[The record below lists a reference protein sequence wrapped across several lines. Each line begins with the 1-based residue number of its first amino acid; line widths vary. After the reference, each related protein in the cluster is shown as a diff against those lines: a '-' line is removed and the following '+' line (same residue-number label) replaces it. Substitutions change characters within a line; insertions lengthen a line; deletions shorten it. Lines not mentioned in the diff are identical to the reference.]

1 MFGFEKIDL
10 SFSFNTVFFFI
21 GMIILA
27 AYSIYVYRFTLPPV
41 SKTKRFILTLL
52 RSLALV
58 LLLFIFFE
66 PVLTLTK
73 KNILT
78 PINLFFFDNSK
89 SITIDDGTNR
99 IEKIRSLIERTKS
112 SSINGNKQYY
122 SFGSTVNLIDEDSLS
137 IIEFSETVTDFSK
150 IFSNVDQTENNIAS
164 ITIIS
169 DGVITEGSTPIY
181 SAEKLGIPV
190 FTVGIGDS
198 TKKNDVEI
206 KNVINNE
213 FIYAETPTTILA
225 TILNKGFSGKASQ
238 VSLYENSQLIEQK
251 SLVLDESGV
260 NSVSFDYTP
269 KQSGEKKLTL
279 RIGNQDGE
287 STFLNNQKVFYI
299 NVLSN
304 KINVLL
310 LAGSPSPD
318 LTFIKNSLST
328 DQNLKVNTLTQIS
341 AGTFLEQ
348 NPQAKL
354 DSADI
359 IYLIEF
365 PTSITS
371 EDLITRLN
379 SKLENRNT
387 PFFLLLSGEVD
398 LKKLNRISSLLPF
411 TVQMIDKNYLQVQPD
426 IQLSELS
433 NPVLQNNLITD
444 WNNLPPISQP
454 IVALTLKPE
463 SKLLAKVRIN
473 NQPRNNPL
481 IVSRSFGSKR
491 SLAVIGKDIWK
502 WKLQTATKDLT
513 LFDNFIFSSARWLN
527 APDDQKKVRIKT
539 SKKIYSSD
547 ELVEFS
553 AQVYDESFN
562 PVNDAELN
570 LKIFSGDFKEEL
582 NLTSVGGGL
591 YEGSFSSTKNGD
603 YVFNGTATINGK
615 SLGEDKGTFNV
626 GDVEIEMIDSRMN
639 YEFLNLLS
647 AQTNG
652 KYFAP
657 DQYEMLLKHLNGL
670 NDTSTK
676 EKLVTSEIRLWS
688 NEWLLIIVILLFA
701 TEWFIRKRSGM
712 L

>member
-10 SFSFNTVFFFI
+10 SFSFNTIFFFI
-21 GMIILA
+21 GIIILA
-27 AYSIYVYRFTLPPV
+27 VYSFYAYRFTLPPV
-41 SKTKRFILTLL
+41 SKAKRFLLTLL
-52 RSLALV
+52 RTLALI

-78 PINLFFFDNSK
+78 PLNLFFFDNSK
-89 SITIDDGTNR
+89 SITIDDGTDRVNT
-99 IEKIRSLIERTKS
+99 IKDLIDKTKS
-112 SSINGNKQYY
+112 SSLNGNKNYY
-122 SFGSTVNLIDEDSLS
+122 SFGSKVNVINEDSLAKLD
-137 IIEFSETVTDFSK
+137 FSESFTDFSK
-150 IFSNVDQTENNIAS
+150 IFADINQTEKNIAS

-169 DGVITEGSTPIY
+169 DGVITEGTTPIY

-213 FIYAETPTTILA
+213 FIYAETPTTILV
-225 TILNKGFSGKASQ
+225 TVINKGFEGKTSQ
-238 VSLYENSQLIEQK
+238 ISLYENLQLIEQK
-251 SLVLDESGV
+251 GFVLDASGV

-269 KQSGEKKLTL
+269 KRSGEKKLTL
-279 RIGNQDGE
+279 KISNQAGE
-287 STFLNNQKVFYI
+287 SNLSNNQKVFYI
-299 NVLSN
+299 DVLSN

-310 LAGSPSPD
+310 IAGSPSSD
-318 LTFIKNSLST
+318 LTFIKNSLSA
-328 DQNLKVNTLTQIS
+328 DENLKVNTLTQIS
-341 AGTFLEQ
+341 AGNFLEQ

-365 PTSITS
+365 PTNITS
-371 EDLITRLN
+371 DDFVTRLSN
-379 SKLENRNT
+379 KLENKNT
-387 PFFLLLSGEVD
+387 PFFMMLTGEVD
-398 LKKLNRISSLLPF
+398 LKKLIRIGSLLPF
-411 TVQMIDKNYLQVQPD
+411 TVQLIDKNYLQVQPD
-426 IQLSELS
+426 VQVSELS
-433 NPVLQNNLITD
+433 NPLLENNLISE

-454 IVALTLKPE
+454 IVSLTLKPE

-491 SLAVIGKDIWK
+491 SIAVIGKDIWK
-502 WKLQTATKDLT
+502 WKLQTVSKNLT

-527 APDDQKKVRIKT
+527 APEDQKKVRIKT

-547 ELVEFS
+547 EVIEFS

-562 PVNDAELN
+562 PVNDAEVK
-570 LKIFSGDFKEEL
+570 LKINSRDLKEEL
-582 NLTSVGGGL
+582 NFTSVGGGL
-591 YEGSFSSTKNGD
+591 YEGSLSSIKNGD
-603 YVFNGTATINGK
+603 YIFTGNASINGK
-615 SLGEDKGTFNV
+615 SLGEDKGSFNV
-626 GDVEIEMIDSRMN
+626 GDVDIEMVDSRMN
-639 YEFLNLLS
+639 YEFLYLL
-647 AQTNG
+647 AVQTKG

-657 DQYEMLLKHLNGL
+657 NQYDELLTYLSRLNA
-670 NDTSTK
+670 DSSK
-676 EKLVTSEIRLWS
+676 EKIITSELRLWS
-688 NEWLLIIVILLFA
+688 DEWFLIIIILLFA
-701 TEWFIRKRSGM
+701 AEWFIRKRAGM

>member
-1 MFGFEKIDL
+1 MVT
-10 SFSFNTVFFFI
+10 NN
-21 GMIILA
+21 II
-27 AYSIYVYRFTLPPV
+27 
-41 SKTKRFILTLL
+41 
-52 RSLALV
+52 
-58 LLLFIFFE
+58 
-66 PVLTLTK
+66 
-73 KNILT
+73 
-78 PINLFFFDNSK
+78 
-89 SITIDDGTNR
+89 
-99 IEKIRSLIERTKS
+99 
-112 SSINGNKQYY
+112 
-122 SFGSTVNLIDEDSLS
+122 SFGSNVNPIDEDTLS
-137 IIEFSETVTDFSK
+137 TIKFSETVTDFSK
-150 IFSNVDQTENNIAS
+150 IFSNVNQTENNIAS

-213 FIYAETPTTILA
+213 FIYAESPTTILA
-225 TILNKGFSGKASQ
+225 TVLNNGFSGKASQ
-238 VSLYENSQLIEQK
+238 ISLYENSQLIEQK
-251 SLVLDESGV
+251 SLILDESGV
-260 NSVSFDYTP
+260 NSISFNYTP

-279 RIGNQDGE
+279 RVSNQDGE

-310 LAGSPSPD
+310 LAGSPSAD

-371 EDLITRLN
+371 EDLVTRLSN
-379 SKLENRNT
+379 KLENRNT
-387 PFFLLLSGEVD
+387 TFFLLLSGEVD

-426 IQLSELS
+426 IQLSELT
-433 NPVLQNNLITD
+433 NPIIQNNLIND

-454 IVALTLKPE
+454 IVSLTLKPE

-481 IVSRSFGSKR
+481 IVSRNFGSKR

-562 PVNDAELN
+562 PVNEAEVKLQIN
-570 LKIFSGDFKEEL
+570 TSDFKEEF

-615 SLGEDKGTFNV
+615 YLGEDKGSFNV

-639 YEFLNLLS
+639 YEFLNLL
-647 AQTNG
+647 ATQTNG
-652 KYFAP
+652 KYFNP
-657 DQYEMLLKHLNGL
+657 DQYEILLSNLKRLNE
-670 NDTSTK
+670 TSTK
-676 EKLVTSEIRLWS
+676 EKLATLEIRLWS
-688 NEWLLIIVILLFA
+688 DEWLLIIVILLFA
-701 TEWFIRKRSGM
+701 TEWFIRKRAGM

>member
-10 SFSFNTVFFFI
+10 SFSFNAIFFFI
-21 GMIILA
+21 GLIILA
-27 AYSIYVYRFTLPPV
+27 SYSFYVYRFTLPPV
-41 SKTKRFILTLL
+41 SKVKRILLTTL
-52 RSLALV
+52 RAFALV

-78 PINLFFFDNSK
+78 PLNLFFFDNSK
-89 SITIDDGTNR
+89 SIQIDDGTNR
-99 IEKIRSLIERTKS
+99 ESWIKDLFEKTKS
-112 SSINGNKQYY
+112 SSLNGRKEFY
-122 SFGSTVNLIDEDSLS
+122 SFGSSVNLIDEDSLS
-137 IIEFSETVTDFSK
+137 KIKFSETVTDFAN
-150 IFSNVDQTENNIAS
+150 IFSNINQTENNIAS

-169 DGVITEGSTPIY
+169 DGVITEGTTPIY

-225 TILNKGFSGKASQ
+225 TVINKGFSGKASQ
-238 VSLYENSQLIEQK
+238 IFLFEDTQLVEQK
-251 SLVLDESGV
+251 SLILDASGV
-260 NSVSFDYTP
+260 NSVSFEYTP

-279 RIGNQDGE
+279 RISNQEGE

-348 NPQAKL
+348 NPLAKL

-371 EDLITRLN
+371 EDLITRLSN
-379 SKLENRNT
+379 KLENRNT
-387 PFFLLLSGEVD
+387 PFFLLLSAEVD
-398 LKKLNRISSLLPF
+398 LNKLNRISNLLPF
-411 TVQMIDKNYLQVQPD
+411 TIQMIDKNYLQVQPD

-527 APDDQKKVRIKT
+527 APDDQKKVRLKT
-539 SKKIYSSD
+539 SKKIYSAN
-547 ELVEFS
+547 EIIEFS
-553 AQVYDESFN
+553 GQVYDESFN
-562 PVNDAELN
+562 PVNDAEVKLTIN
-570 LKIFSGDFKEEL
+570 GREFKEEL

-591 YEGSFSSTKNGD
+591 YEGSLTSIKNGD
-603 YVFNGTATINGK
+603 YVFNGTASINGK
-615 SLGEDKGTFNV
+615 LLGDDKGSFNV
-626 GDVEIEMIDSRMN
+626 GDVDIEMIDSRMN
-639 YEFLNLLS
+639 YEFLNLL
-647 AQTNG
+647 ATQTKG
-652 KYFAP
+652 KYFSP
-657 DQYEMLLKHLNGL
+657 DEYDKLLNYLKELNT
-670 NDTSTK
+670 NSTK
-676 EKLVTSEIRLWS
+676 EKLLTSEIRLWS
-688 NEWLLIIVILLFA
+688 DEWFLIIIIMLFA
-701 TEWFIRKRSGM
+701 IEWFIRKRAGM

>member
-1 MFGFEKIDL
+1 MLGFEKIDL
-10 SFSFNTVFFFI
+10 SFSFNTIFFFI
-21 GMIILA
+21 GLIILA
-27 AYSIYVYRFTLPPV
+27 AYSFYVYRFTLPPV
-41 SKTKRFILTLL
+41 SKTKRVILILL
-52 RSLALV
+52 RSLTLV

-78 PINLFFFDNSK
+78 PLNLFFFDNSK

-99 IEKIRSLIERTKS
+99 SEEIKSLIELTKS
-112 SSINGNKQYY
+112 ASINGNKQYY
-122 SFGSTVNLIDEDSLS
+122 SFGSTVNLIDEDTLS
-137 IIEFSETVTDFSK
+137 TIKFSETVTDFSK
-150 IFSNVDQTENNIAS
+150 IFSNVNQTQNNIAS

-181 SAEKLGIPV
+181 SAEKLGIRV

-213 FIYAETPTTILA
+213 FIYAEIPTTILA
-225 TILNKGFSGKASQ
+225 TILNNGFPGKTSQ
-238 VSLYENSQLIEQK
+238 ISLYENSQLIEQK
-251 SLVLDESGV
+251 SLILDESGV
-260 NSVSFDYTP
+260 NSVSFEYTP

-279 RIGNQDGE
+279 RVSNQDGE

-310 LAGSPSPD
+310 LAGSPSAD
-318 LTFIKNSLST
+318 LTFIKNSLSV

-365 PTSITS
+365 PTSTTS
-371 EDLITRLN
+371 EDLITRLSN
-379 SKLENRNT
+379 KLENRNT

-398 LKKLNRISSLLPF
+398 LNKLNRISSLLPF

-426 IQLSELS
+426 IQLSELT
-433 NPVLQNNLITD
+433 NPILQNNLIND

-454 IVALTLKPE
+454 IVSLTLKPE
-463 SKLLAKVRIN
+463 SKLLSKVRIN

-481 IVSRSFGSKR
+481 IVSRNFGSKR
-491 SLAVIGKDIWK
+491 SLAIIGKDIWK

-562 PVNDAELN
+562 PVNDAEVN
-570 LKIFSGDFKEEL
+570 LKINNGDFKEEL

-591 YEGSFSSTKNGD
+591 YEGRFSSTKNGD
-603 YVFNGTATINGK
+603 YIFNGTATTNGK
-615 SLGEDKGTFNV
+615 SLGEDNGSFNV

-647 AQTNG
+647 TQTNG
-652 KYFAP
+652 KYFNP
-657 DQYEMLLKHLNGL
+657 DQYEIFLSNLKRINES
-670 NDTSTK
+670 STK

-688 NEWLLIIVILLFA
+688 DEWLLIIVILLFA
-701 TEWFIRKRSGM
+701 TEWFIRKRAGM

>member
-10 SFSFNTVFFFI
+10 SFSFSAIFFFI
-21 GMIILA
+21 GLILLA
-27 AYSIYVYRFTLPPV
+27 AYSVYAYRFTLPPV
-41 SKTKRFILTLL
+41 SKTKRFTLTLL
-52 RSLALV
+52 RSIALII
-58 LLLFIFFE
+58 LLFIFFE

-89 SITIDDGTNR
+89 SITIEDGTNR
-99 IEKIRSLIERTKS
+99 IQTLKRLFEQTKS
-112 SSINGNKQYY
+112 NSINGKKEFL
-122 SFGSTVNLIDEDSLS
+122 SFGSSISLIDEDSLTL
-137 IIEFSETVTDFSK
+137 INFSESVTDFAE
-150 IFSNVDQTENNIAS
+150 IFSNINQTENNIAS

-181 SAEKLGIPV
+181 RAEKLGIPV

-198 TKKNDVEI
+198 AKKNDVEI

-225 TILNKGFSGKASQ
+225 TVLNKGFSGKISQ
-238 VSLYENSQLIEQK
+238 ISLYDNLQLIEQK
-251 SLVLDESGV
+251 SLVLDASGV
-260 NSVSFDYTP
+260 NSISFNYTP
-269 KQSGEKKLTL
+269 IQSGEKKLTL
-279 RIGNQDGE
+279 RISNQNGE

-299 NVLSN
+299 NVLNN

-318 LTFIKNSLST
+318 LTFIKNSLSS
-328 DQNLKVNTLTQIS
+328 DQNLKVNTLTQIT

-348 NPQAKL
+348 NPQTKL

-365 PTSITS
+365 PTNSTS
-371 EDLITRLN
+371 EDFITRLSN
-379 SKLENRNT
+379 KLENSNT
-387 PFFLLLSGEVD
+387 PFFLMLSGEVD
-398 LKKLNRISSLLPF
+398 IKKLNRISSLLPF
-411 TVQMIDKNYLQVQPD
+411 TIQIIDKNYLQVQPD

-433 NPVLQNNLITD
+433 NPVLQNNLLND

-454 IVALTLKPE
+454 IVSLTLKPE

-491 SLAVIGKDIWK
+491 SIAVIGKDIWK

-527 APDDQKKVRIKT
+527 APDDQKKVKIKA
-539 SKKIYSSD
+539 SKKIYSSG

-562 PVNDAELN
+562 PVNEAIINLN
-570 LKIFSGDFKEEL
+570 IKTGDYKEEL
-582 NLTSVGGGL
+582 NLTSVGDGL
-591 YEGSFSSTKNGD
+591 YEGSFSTIKNGD
-603 YVFNGTATINGK
+603 YLFKGTATFNGK
-615 SLGEDKGTFNV
+615 YLGEDKGSFNV
-626 GDVEIEMIDSRMN
+626 GDVEIEMIDSRMD
-639 YEFLNLLS
+639 YEFLNLLAS
-647 AQTNG
+647 QTNG
-652 KYFAP
+652 KYFDP
-657 DQYEMLLKHLNGL
+657 DKYEMLLDYLKKSNA
-670 NDTSTK
+670 NSTK
-676 EKLVTSEIRLWS
+676 EKLITSEIRLWS
-688 NEWLLIIVILLFA
+688 DEWLLIIVILLFA
-701 TEWFIRKRSGM
+701 SEWFIRKRAGM